1 MDPLDKRLN
10 AALFRDYSFLSSTYM
25 LEPCHH
31 GWGANNSYGRG
42 MDYIPEN
49 LAQPMVELA
58 KRIGYGQP
66 LLDYAYGYA
75 LNNW

>member
-1 MDPLDKRLN
+1 
-10 AALFRDYSFLSSTYM
+10 
-25 LEPCHH
+25 
-31 GWGANNSYGRG
+31 
-42 MDYIPEN
+42 
-49 LAQPMVELA
+49 VELA